1 MPKQHPVRLPPAVAR
16 ALDARAEALSAGALA
31 PVSRAGLCAA
41 AVAWM
46 ELRWRAG
53 EGPSTEDLARALH
66 QLGELAAAE
75 GAEGERLEG
84 GTLAA

>member
-1 MPKQHPVRLPPAVAR
+1 
-16 ALDARAEALSAGALA
+16 
-31 PVSRAGLCAA
+31 
-41 AVAWM
+41 M